1 MKDTFILLAIIF
13 TPFLEQS
20 EDTSLLDIRKL
31 FYQATEESESADFL
45 NEMLTE
51 SLTSKD
57 ITLRGYKGISFMLL
71 SKHAY
76 NPYTKISYF
85 TKGSAILDQAIQED
99 NENIE
104 LRFLRYTIQSEAPI
118 FLNYRSELSLDL
130 NFIQTQVNN
139 LKDFDLKN
147 RINNYLY
154 LQKHIAAEAN

>member
-1 MKDTFILLAIIF
+1 MKETFILLAIIF

-31 FYQATEESESADFL
+31 FYQATEESESADLL

-57 ITLRGYKGISFMLL
+57 ITLWGYKGMSFMLL
-71 SKHAY
+71 SKHAN

-104 LRFLRYTIQSEAPI
+104 LRFLRYTIQCEAPL
-118 FLNYRSELSLDL
+118 FLNYKSELSLDL
-130 NFIQTQVNN
+130 NFIKTQVNN

-154 LQKHIAAEAN
+154 LQKHIASEAN